1 MIQRTIIFHLDYYNS
16 FLAASV
22 LIPLFLPINQQR
34 IKNESQIIN
43 AIFLQL
49 FNMKKFHWAK
59 KY

>member
-16 FLAASV
+16 FLAASI
-22 LIPLFLPINQQR
+22 LIPLFFPINQQR
-34 IKNESQIIN
+34 IKSKSQIIN